1 MTINERDAR
10 SPHDTQRTAPL
21 EPPTPWRSVA
31 VVVAA
36 GVVSAYHL
44 GKVPIAAPQLQSGL
58 GLSLG
63 MLGALGATFALL
75 GSLGGVLAG
84 SWVARAGDRRMLVGG
99 LVATLLGTAFALA
112 QPQASFGAL
121 LASRVVEGLGFLLI
135 TVAGPTVIARLARPA
150 DRPRAMAMWSCFMPG
165 GIALA
170 MLTGP
175 WLGGWQGLWATAAG
189 ASGVI
194 AALVLWQVAAAPR
207 TTLAGAGVAA
217 QPPASLRSRLA
228 DVVRTEPLA
237 LAATFLL
244 YALMFFALFSF
255 LPVLL
260 QQRMQMGIT
269 TVGLLTGIACAA
281 NIGGNLAAGV
291 WLKKAGRTVLIRL
304 AAAVMGVCA
313 LGIFLP
319 GTDPRISFVL
329 CLLFSAAGGMVPA
342 SLLSS
347 VPQVTATPAHATL
360 AVGLLMQGSNL
371 GQALGPVLVGS
382 AVDRH
387 GWPAAAAWVVAAA
400 LGMAWAAQWRTGRP
414 EP

>member
-1 MTINERDAR
+1 MRRIDGHNTPSA
-10 SPHDTQRTAPL
+10 Q
-21 EPPTPWRSVA
+21 PTPWRSVA

-36 GVVSAYHL
+36 GVASAYHL
-44 GKVPIAAPQLQSGL
+44 GKVPIAASQLQSGL

-75 GSLGGVLAG
+75 GALGGVLAG
-84 SWVARAGDRRMLVGG
+84 AWVARAGDRRILVAG
-99 LVATLLGTAFALA
+99 LLATLLGTAFALA
-112 QPQASFGAL
+112 QPQASFAAL
-121 LASRVVEGLGFLLI
+121 LASRVLEGLGFLLI
-135 TVAGPTVIARLARPA
+135 TVAGPTVIARLARPT

-170 MLTGP
+170 MFTGP

-194 AALVLWQVAAAPR
+194 AALVLWQV
-207 TTLAGAGVAA
+207 
-217 QPPASLRSRLA
+217 PASRHATPSPAGDTSAPATSLRTRLM

-260 QQRMQMGIT
+260 QQRLQVGIT
-269 TVGLLTGIACAA
+269 TVGLLTGIACVA

-304 AAAVMGVCA
+304 AAAVMGICA

-319 GTDPRISFVL
+319 GMDPRLSFAL

-387 GWPAAAAWVVAAA
+387 GWSAAAAWVVAAA
-400 LGMAWAAQWRTGRP
+400 VGMAWAAQWRTRRHGP
-414 EP
+414 

>member
-1 MTINERDAR
+1 MSLGEGVLA
-10 SPHDTQRTAPL
+10 PRTD
-21 EPPTPWRSVA
+21 WRAVA

-44 GKVPIAAPQLQSGL
+44 GKVPIAGAQLQSAL

-75 GSLGGVLAG
+75 GAVGGMLAG
-84 SWVARAGDRRMLVGG
+84 SLVARVGDRRMLAGG
-99 LVATLLGTAFALA
+99 LVATTLGTVMALA
-112 QPQASFGAL
+112 LHGSFGAL

-135 TVAGPTVIARLARPA
+135 TVAGPAVIARLAHPG
-150 DRPRAMAMWSCFMPG
+150 DRHRAMALWSCFMPG
-165 GIALA
+165 GMALA

-175 WLGGWQGLWATAAG
+175 WLGGWQGLWATAAL
-189 ASGVI
+189 ASGLI
-194 AALVLWQVAAAPR
+194 AAWVVWQVPAVQRAVPLRAA
-207 TTLAGAGVAA
+207 GSAA
-217 QPPASLRSRLA
+217 EVLRSA
-228 DVVRTEPLA
+228 PLA

-244 YALMFFALFSF
+244 YSLMFFALFSF

-260 QQRMQMGIT
+260 QERLQVSPAA
-269 TVGLLTGIACAA
+269 VGLLTAIACAA
-281 NIGGNLAAGV
+281 NIAGNLAAGA
-291 WLKKAGRTVLIRL
+291 WLKKRGRVALVRV

-313 LGIFLP
+313 LGIFVP
-319 GTDPRISFVL
+319 GMDPRASLGL

-347 VPQVTATPAHATL
+347 IPQVAATPAHATL

-387 GWPAAAAWVVAAA
+387 GWPAAAVWVVAAA
-400 LGMAWAAQWRTGRP
+400 LAMAWAVQWRARP
-414 EP
+414 PGP